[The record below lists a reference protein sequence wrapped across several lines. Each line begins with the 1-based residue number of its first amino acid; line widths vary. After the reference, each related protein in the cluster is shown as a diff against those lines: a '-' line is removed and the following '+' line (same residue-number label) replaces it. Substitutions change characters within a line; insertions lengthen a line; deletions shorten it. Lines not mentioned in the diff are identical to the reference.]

1 MALRCGDVRKG
12 LAMCRQVESR
22 QLLREGADILETM
35 KQLGEAAQLY
45 EAAQYHDKAAH
56 LYIKLKNWTKVGN
69 ILPQITS
76 PKIQL
81 QYAKAEE
88 ADGKF
93 KDAVQAYEHARD
105 YDSAVRLYLDKLND
119 PENAVRIVKQTRS
132 NEGAK
137 LVARFFL
144 KLGDFSSAIQF
155 LVLSGCVDEAFQL
168 AQQHGKMDLFAQI
181 VGDEATPEDYHSI
194 AVYFETE
201 KNHLQAGRFYNQAGE
216 HSKALRHLL
225 KQASTAQD
233 EAEAINL

>member
-1 MALRCGDVRKG
+1 MTAFS
-12 LAMCRQVESR
+12 Q
-22 QLLREGADILETM
+22 
-35 KQLGEAAQLY
+35 
-45 EAAQYHDKAAH
+45 
-56 LYIKLKNWTKVGN
+56 VGN
-69 ILPQITS
+69 ILPQISS

-81 QYAKAEE
+81 QYAKAKE

-105 YDSAVRLYLDKLND
+105 YDSAVGAIVFLSRHISFQVRLYLDKLND

-137 LVARFFL
+137 MVARFFL

-155 LVLSGCVDEAFQL
+155 LVISKCVDEAFQL
-168 AQQHGKMDLFAQI
+168 AQQHAKMDLFADI
-181 VGDEATPEDYHSI
+181 VGADATPEDYHSI

-201 KNHLQAGRFYNQAGE
+201 RNQLQAGRFYHRAGE

-225 KQASTAQD
+225 KVAGNTAD
-233 EAEAINL
+233 DSEALNLAIEV